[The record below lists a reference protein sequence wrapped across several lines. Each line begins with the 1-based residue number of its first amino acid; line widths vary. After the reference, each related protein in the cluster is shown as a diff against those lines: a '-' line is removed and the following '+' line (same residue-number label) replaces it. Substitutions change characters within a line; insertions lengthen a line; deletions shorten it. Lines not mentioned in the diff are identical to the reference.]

1 MNASQAGIAN
11 FITSLRIHF
20 PTRHDSEM
28 LEIEWIRSIR
38 DAISFYGDETLKA
51 VAQRI
56 IDTRTD
62 RRFPL
67 PAEIR
72 KACSQVAVDSQKG
85 KMSFEPKMG
94 KSDAFSDHRVRLA
107 DELIVGPMGRRATK
121 EGWILSLH
129 DFCRK
134 NARLPS
140 DYEIKPLVTAA
151 LGFRDAYE
159 EALRGGWPG
168 ARGLASLGDK
178 MNARR
183 EELGK
188 IVAGIRA

>member
-1 MNASQAGIAN
+1 MNAVDFVTN
-11 FITSLRIHF
+11 LVMHF
-20 PTRHDSEM
+20 PVRHENA
-28 LEIEWIRSIR
+28 EREREWLGSIV
-38 DAISFYGDETLKA
+38 AAVKFYEGDILAAA
-51 VAQRI
+51 VQRI

-72 KACSQVAVDSQKG
+72 KVCNQVAVDSQKG

-140 DYEIKPLVTAA
+140 DYEIKPLITAA

-159 EALRGGWPG
+159 EAIRGGWPG

-188 IVAGIRA
+188 IVNGISA